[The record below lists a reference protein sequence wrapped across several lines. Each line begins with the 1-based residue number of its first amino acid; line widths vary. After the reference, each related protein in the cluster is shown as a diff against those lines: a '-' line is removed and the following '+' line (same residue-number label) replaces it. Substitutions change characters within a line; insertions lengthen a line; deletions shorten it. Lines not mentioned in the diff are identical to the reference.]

1 MTGVLDRLAGL
12 PISTL
17 CIMDTEVGLQEED
30 MEASW
35 MLLSWLASCFMVFG
49 GSLPYVPQYQEI
61 LKSSSTEGFS
71 TRVCLVL
78 LVANILRIFFWIG
91 KQFELTLLIQSV
103 VMILTMF
110 AMLHLCC
117 SVQNTNRV
125 STKQHRLSDLDFRYF
140 WKWSMF
146 EDYLLFCF
154 GFTVLCAVVTLLLLD
169 SAVFVE
175 ALGSLAVMFE
185 AMLGLPQLLQN
196 FNNRSTKGM
205 SVKMVLLWMAGDVFK
220 TAYFLINESPA
231 QFWVCGSLQILIDVA
246 ILLQV
251 LVYSQDTRVKLG

>member
-1 MTGVLDRLAGL
+1 
-12 PISTL
+12 
-17 CIMDTEVGLQEED
+17 
-30 MEASW
+30 MEAEAALQDEGTEDSW
-35 MLLSWLASCFMVFG
+35 SLLSWLASCLMVFG
-49 GSLPYVPQYQEI
+49 GALPYVPQYQEI
-61 LKSSSTEGFS
+61 QRSNNSEGFS

-91 KQFELTLLIQSV
+91 KQFELTLLLQSV

-117 SVQNTNRV
+117 TVQNTNRV
-125 STKQHRLSDLDFRYF
+125 STKQHRLSDLDIRYF
-140 WKWSMF
+140 WKWSAF

-175 ALGSLAVMFE
+175 TLGSLAVMFE

-196 FNNRSTKGM
+196 FENRSTKGM
-205 SVKMVLLWMAGDVFK
+205 SVKMVMLWTAGDVFK
-220 TAYFLINESPA
+220 TTYFVMNESPT
-231 QFWVCGSLQILIDVA
+231 QFAVCGSVQILIDVA

-251 LVYSQDTRVKLG
+251 LFYTPDTRAKLG

>member
-1 MTGVLDRLAGL
+1 
-12 PISTL
+12 
-17 CIMDTEVGLQEED
+17 MDAEVVLQEED
-30 MEASW
+30 MEGSW
-35 MLLSWLASCFMVFG
+35 TLLSWLASCVMVFG
-49 GSLPYVPQYQEI
+49 GVLPYVPQYQEI
-61 LKSSSTEGFS
+61 TRSSNSEGFS

-78 LVANILRIFFWIG
+78 LIANILRIFFWIG
-91 KQFELTLLIQSV
+91 KQFELTLLLQSV

-117 SVQNTNRV
+117 AVQNTNRV
-125 STKQHRLSDLDFRYF
+125 STKQHRLADLNIHYF
-140 WKWSMF
+140 WKWTAF

-169 SAVFVE
+169 SPVFVE
-175 ALGSLAVMFE
+175 TLGSLAVMFE

-196 FNNRSTKGM
+196 FHNRSTKGM

-220 TAYFLINESPA
+220 TAYFVMNDSPA
-231 QFWVCGSLQILIDVA
+231 QFWVCGSVQILIDVA

-251 LVYSQDTRVKLG
+251 LFYNRDTRVKFG

>member
-1 MTGVLDRLAGL
+1 
-12 PISTL
+12 
-17 CIMDTEVGLQEED
+17 MDAEVVLQEED
-30 MEASW
+30 MGGSW
-35 MLLSWLASCFMVFG
+35 TLLSWLASCLMVFG
-49 GSLPYVPQYQEI
+49 GALPYVPQYQEI
-61 LKSSSTEGFS
+61 QRSSNTEGFS

-78 LVANILRIFFWIG
+78 LIANILRIFFWIG
-91 KQFELTLLIQSV
+91 KQFELTLLLQSV

-117 SVQNTNRV
+117 TVQNTNRV

-140 WKWSMF
+140 WKWSAF

-175 ALGSLAVMFE
+175 TLGSLAVMFE

-196 FNNRSTKGM
+196 FHNRSTKGM
-205 SVKMVLLWMAGDVFK
+205 SPAPKLPTFTMSLSDTGGDMDG
-220 TAYFLINESPA
+220 
-231 QFWVCGSLQILIDVA
+231 GSFSVTL
-246 ILLQV
+246 
-251 LVYSQDTRVKLG
+251 T

>member
-1 MTGVLDRLAGL
+1 
-12 PISTL
+12 
-17 CIMDTEVGLQEED
+17 MDSEMGLQEED
-30 MEASW
+30 MAASW
-35 MLLSWLASCFMVFG
+35 SLLSWLASCLMVFG

-61 LKSSSTEGFS
+61 QRSSNSEGFS

-78 LVANILRIFFWIG
+78 LIANILRIFFWIG
-91 KQFELTLLIQSV
+91 KQFELTLLLQSV
-103 VMILTMF
+103 VMIATMF

-117 SVQNTNRV
+117 TVQNTNRV

-140 WKWSMF
+140 WKWSAF

-154 GFTVLCAVVTLLLLD
+154 GFTVLCAVITLLLLD

-175 ALGSLAVMFE
+175 TLGSLALMFE

-196 FNNRSTKGM
+196 YHNRSTKGM
-205 SVKMVLLWMAGDVFK
+205 SVKMVLLWTAGDVFK
-220 TAYFLINESPA
+220 TTYFVINESPA
-231 QFWVCGSLQILIDVA
+231 QFWICGSVQIMIDVA

-251 LVYSQDTRVKLG
+251 LLYNQDTRVKLG

>member
-1 MTGVLDRLAGL
+1 
-12 PISTL
+12 
-17 CIMDTEVGLQEED
+17 MDAEAVLQEED
-30 MEASW
+30 MEDSWSLMSW
-35 MLLSWLASCFMVFG
+35 MASCLMVCG
-49 GSLPYVPQYQEI
+49 GALPYVPQYQDI
-61 LKSSSTEGFS
+61 QRSSNSEGFS

-78 LVANILRIFFWIG
+78 LIANILRIFFWIG
-91 KQFELTLLIQSV
+91 KQFELTLLLQSV

-117 SVQNTNRV
+117 TVQNTNRV
-125 STKQHRLSDLDFRYF
+125 STKQHRLSDLDIRYF
-140 WKWSMF
+140 WKWSAF

-169 SAVFVE
+169 SVMFVE

-196 FNNRSTKGM
+196 FHNCSTKGM
-205 SVKMVLLWMAGDVFK
+205 SVKMVLLWTAGDVFK
-220 TAYFLINESPA
+220 TAYFVVNESPS
-231 QFWVCGSLQILIDVA
+231 QFWVCGSVQIIIDVV

-251 LVYSQDTRVKLG
+251 LLYSQDTRVKLG

>member
-1 MTGVLDRLAGL
+1 MDAEDVLQD
-12 PISTL
+12 
-17 CIMDTEVGLQEED
+17 ED
-30 MEASW
+30 LDASW
-35 MLLSWLASCFMVFG
+35 TLLSWLASCVMVFG
-49 GSLPYVPQYQEI
+49 GALPYVPQYQDI
-61 LKSSSTEGFS
+61 QRSSNTEGFS

-91 KQFELTLLIQSV
+91 KQFEMTLLLQSV

-117 SVQNTNRV
+117 TVQNTNRV
-125 STKQHRLSDLDFRYF
+125 STRQHRLTDLDFRYF
-140 WKWSMF
+140 WKWSAF

-169 SAVFVE
+169 SPVFVE

-196 FNNRSTKGM
+196 VHNGSTKGM
-205 SVKMVLLWMAGDVFK
+205 SVKMVLLWTAGDVFK
-220 TAYFLINESPA
+220 TAYFVLSESPS
-231 QFWVCGSLQILIDVA
+231 QFWVCSSVQILIDAA

-251 LVYSQDTRVKLG
+251 PFYTQDTRVKLG

>member
-1 MTGVLDRLAGL
+1 
-12 PISTL
+12 
-17 CIMDTEVGLQEED
+17 MDAEVVLQEED
-30 MEASW
+30 MEGSW
-35 MLLSWLASCFMVFG
+35 TLLSWLASVVMVLG
-49 GSLPYVPQYQEI
+49 GALPYVPQYQEI
-61 LKSSSTEGFS
+61 QRNNNTEGFS

-78 LVANILRIFFWIG
+78 LIANILRIFFWIG
-91 KQFELTLLIQSV
+91 KQFELTLLLQSV

-117 SVQNTNRV
+117 TVQNTNRV
-125 STKQHRLSDLDFRYF
+125 STKQHRLSDLDVRYF
-140 WKWSMF
+140 WKWNAF

-175 ALGSLAVMFE
+175 TLGSLAVVFE

-196 FNNRSTKGM
+196 FHNRSTRGM
-205 SVKMVLLWMAGDVFK
+205 SVKMVLLWTAGDVFK
-220 TAYFLINESPA
+220 TAYYVMNESPA
-231 QFWVCGSLQILIDVA
+231 QFWACGSVQILIDVA

-251 LVYSQDTRVKLG
+251 LFYSQDTRAKLG